1 MDNELFYTI
10 TLDSSSFEIDYYVNL
25 LINLKPGNS
34 SNNNPALPLFLSQSK
49 FISMTEYN
57 GDTKVLMVLYNKE
70 LYYKNNY
77 KYFDEF
83 RKLFNTS
90 LKQYNSLDNY
100 NNIHKYNTIHNT
112 NINNWEIE
120 NIKNYLQNKK

>member
-1 MDNELFYTI
+1 MNNYLFYTI
-10 TLDSSSFEIDYYVNL
+10 ILDSSSFEIDYYVNL
-25 LINLKPGNS
+25 LINLKPDNT
-34 SNNNPALPLFLSQSK
+34 SNNSTLPLFLSQSE

-57 GDTKVLMVLYNKE
+57 GNTKVLMVLHNKE
-70 LYYKNNY
+70 LYYKDNY

-83 RKLFNTS
+83 RQLFNTT

-100 NNIHKYNTIHNT
+100 NNIHKYNTIYNT

-120 NIKNYLQNKK
+120 NIKHYLSYN